1 MIDKIIISICKL
13 NFSVDSKLVS
23 IDVRAVGQVIAGLRI
38 QALVARIHAKTAH
51 HLLGKH
57 VKNQDNSILTPNG
70 CLSAL
75 RVELYNLSVYLL
87 QKAHVLLRGG
97 QHDLLERRL

>member
-13 NFSVDSKLVS
+13 NFSVDLKLVG
-23 IDVRAVGQVIAGLRI
+23 VNVCAVGKLIGCLRV
-38 QALVARIHAKTAH
+38 QALVAWVHAKTAH

-57 VKNQDNSILTPNG
+57 VKNQDNSILTPDG